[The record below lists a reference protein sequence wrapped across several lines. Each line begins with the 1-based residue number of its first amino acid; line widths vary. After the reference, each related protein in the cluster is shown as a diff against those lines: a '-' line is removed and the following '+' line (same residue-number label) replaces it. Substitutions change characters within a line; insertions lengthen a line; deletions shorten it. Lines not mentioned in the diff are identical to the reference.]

1 MGMTGRQKVLKTLYP
16 IFSVFNY
23 LTGRGTSI
31 RREKN
36 AAIPPSNIYEMIVD
50 LNNGTRFSLDNWKGK
65 KILIVNTA
73 SNCGYTPQYEELQEL
88 KEMFEGRLEV
98 IAFPANDFKEQ
109 EKGTDDE
116 IASFCRKNYGV
127 TFPLA
132 SKSSV
137 KHGPGQN
144 PVFQWLTQKERNGWN
159 NFQPPWNFSK
169 YLISEDGRLLACF
182 DPSVSPI
189 SKEMLQAIEG

>member
-1 MGMTGRQKVLKTLYP
+1 MGMTGRQIVLKTLYP

-36 AAIPPSNIYEMIVD
+36 AVIPPISIYGLTVI
-50 LNNGTRFSLDNWKGK
+50 LNNGTRFSLETWKGK
-65 KILIVNTA
+65 KVLLVNTA

-88 KEMFEGRLEV
+88 KEMYEGRLEV
-98 IAFPANDFKEQ
+98 LAFPANDFKEQ
-109 EKGTDDE
+109 EKGTDEE
-116 IASFCRKNYGV
+116 IESFCKINYGV
-127 TFPLA
+127 SFPLA

-137 KHGPGQN
+137 IHGPQQN
-144 PVFQWLTQKERNGWN
+144 PVFQWLTQKDKNGWN

-169 YLISEDGRLLACF
+169 YLVSEDGRLLACF

-189 SKEMLQAIEG
+189 SKEMLQAIET